1 MKIKYVKPIKLK
13 VLTLVFFAVGIWG
26 ISFGL
31 SMPYIGYTPTI
42 SMTITVLGVVNLSMG
57 GFVGYLL
64 LTQVKTPDSRKS
76 SKYKREK

>member
-26 ISFGL
+26 IAFGL
-31 SMPYIGYTPTI
+31 SMPHIGYTPTI
-42 SMTITVLGVVNLSMG
+42 SMTITILGVVNLSMG
-57 GFVGYLL
+57 GFVCYLF
-64 LTQVKTPDSRKS
+64 LTQVKSPDSRKS

>member
-1 MKIKYVKPIKLK
+1 MKIKYVKQIKLK

-26 ISFGL
+26 IAFGL
-31 SMPYIGYTPTI
+31 SMPHIGYTPTI
-42 SMTITVLGVVNLSMG
+42 SMTITILGVVNLSMG

>member
-26 ISFGL
+26 IAFGL
-31 SMPYIGYTPTI
+31 SMPHIGYTPTI
-42 SMTITVLGVVNLSMG
+42 SMTITILGVVNLSMG

-64 LTQVKTPDSRKS
+64 LTQVKTPDSRKI

>member
-26 ISFGL
+26 IAFGL
-31 SMPYIGYTPTI
+31 SMPHIGYTPTI
-42 SMTITVLGVVNLSMG
+42 SMTITILGVVNLSMG

-76 SKYKREK
+76 STYKREK

>member
-26 ISFGL
+26 IAFGL
-31 SMPYIGYTPTI
+31 SMPHIGYTPTI
-42 SMTITVLGVVNLSMG
+42 SMTITILCVVNLSMG

>member
-26 ISFGL
+26 IAFGL
-31 SMPYIGYTPTI
+31 SMPHIGYTPTI
-42 SMTITVLGVVNLSMG
+42 SMTITILGVVNLSMG

-64 LTQVKTPDSRKS
+64 LTQVKTPDSRKG

>member
-1 MKIKYVKPIKLK
+1 M
-13 VLTLVFFAVGIWG
+13 FFAVGIWG
-26 ISFGL
+26 IAFGL
-31 SMPYIGYTPTI
+31 SMPHIGYTPTI
-42 SMTITVLGVVNLSMG
+42 SMTITILGVVNLSMG

>member
-13 VLTLVFFAVGIWG
+13 VLTVVFFAVGIWG
-26 ISFGL
+26 IVFGL
-31 SMPYIGYTPTI
+31 SMPHIGYTPTI
-42 SMTITVLGVVNLSMG
+42 SMTITILGVVNLSMG

>member
-1 MKIKYVKPIKLK
+1 
-13 VLTLVFFAVGIWG
+13 
-26 ISFGL
+26 
-31 SMPYIGYTPTI
+31 MPMIGYTPTI

-64 LTQVKTPDSRKS
+64 LTQVKTPDSRKG